1 MIRTL
6 TNAELY
12 AARKLGSKLT
22 RALCDIAE
30 ARLAAGALDQEV
42 LRQLGVGTFFPFIMD
57 IEPKI
62 EAMRNMVRANVPAA
76 GPQQRWESERIG
88 DPGVILGKLEPR

>member
-1 MIRTL
+1 MIRIL
-6 TNAELY
+6 TDSEKY

-22 RALCDIAE
+22 RVLCDLAE
-30 ARLAAGALDQEV
+30 AKTAAGALDQEV
-42 LRQLGVGTFFPFIMD
+42 LRQLGAGTFFPFIMD

-76 GPQQRWESERIG
+76 GPQQR
-88 DPGVILGKLEPR
+88 